1 MDNLGP
7 ISLGLFRQIGTI
19 SVCSL
24 IRKRVLIAGSGMSFL
39 RSLRELAEKRCLAAA
54 RGSLL
59 PGKGGTEEQEEEPAR
74 KSGKAGVCLTTAQ
87 VPISAGG

>member
-24 IRKRVLIAGSGMSFL
+24 IRKRELIAGSEMSFL
-39 RSLRELAEKRCLAAA
+39 RSLCELAEKRRLAAA
-54 RGSLL
+54 QGGLL
-59 PGKGGTEEQEEEPAR
+59 PGKGETEEQEEEPAR
-74 KSGKAGVCLTTAQ
+74 KSGKAGVFLMTAQ
-87 VPISAGG
+87 LRTPASE